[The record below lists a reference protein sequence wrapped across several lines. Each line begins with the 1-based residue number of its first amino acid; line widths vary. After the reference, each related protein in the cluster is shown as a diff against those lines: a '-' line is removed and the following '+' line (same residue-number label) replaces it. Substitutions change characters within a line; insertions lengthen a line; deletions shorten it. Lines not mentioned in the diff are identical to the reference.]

1 MRHQKSVLMIVFLF
15 VLSSVVFALKPGQ
28 AVCAKWGG
36 ADYFATVVGIEG
48 SKVNVVYGDGDKAE
62 LNSNEVREIPWEP
75 GLKTGD
81 AVLASWN
88 DSAKLYTGTVI
99 EVCQMSYKVKWDDGS
114 APSWVPATRI
124 LKK

>member
-1 MRHQKSVLMIVFLF
+1 MKHQKSVLLIVFLS

-28 AVCAKWGG
+28 PVCAKWGG
-36 ADYFATVVGIEG
+36 ADYFATVVSLEG
-48 SKVNVVYGDGDKAE
+48 EKVNVVYGDGDKAE
-62 LNSNEVREIPWEP
+62 LNAGEVREIPWDPE
-75 GLKTGD
+75 LKAGD
-81 AVLASWN
+81 PVLASWDN
-88 DSAKLYTGTVI
+88 SAKLYTGTVI

>member
-1 MRHQKSVLMIVFLF
+1 MRRQVFILTVVCVL
-15 VLSSVVFALKPGQ
+15 VLSSMVMAWKPGQ
-28 AVCAKWGG
+28 VVCAKWGG
-36 ADYFATVVGIEG
+36 SDYIAAIVSIEG
-48 SKVNVVYGDGDKAE
+48 ETLNVVYGDGDKAS
-62 LNSNEVREIPWEP
+62 LTPADVREIPWDP
-75 GLKTGD
+75 QLKTGD

-88 DSAKLYTGTVI
+88 NSAKLYTGTVI